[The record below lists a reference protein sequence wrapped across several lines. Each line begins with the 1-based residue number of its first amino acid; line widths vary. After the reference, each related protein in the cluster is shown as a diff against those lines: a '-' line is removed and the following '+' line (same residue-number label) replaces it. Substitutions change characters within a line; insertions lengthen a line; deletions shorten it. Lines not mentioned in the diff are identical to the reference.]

1 MFVEGATMS
10 WGDDLAFANCVT
22 SSTNSWGTATKNTFR
37 YEPLDNATLA
47 PLKDYTETNGVT
59 VARGIAETSVY
70 RKKGRPVY
78 RAANGDLYIYDTV
91 FNAAKPWRLLRS
103 PGTVYTPEEGAA
115 KGLSP
120 RGEPIADAFGE
131 PRSKIKGALG
141 PIDWKLPGMMLLV
154 K

>member
-1 MFVEGATMS
+1 M
-10 WGDDLAFANCVT
+10 T
-22 SSTNSWGTATKNTFR
+22 SSTNSWGRATSKTFR
-37 YEPLDNATLA
+37 YLPLDNATLA

-91 FNAAKPWRLLRS
+91 YNAAKPWRLLRS

-131 PRSKIKGALG
+131 PRSRIKGALG
-141 PIDWKLPGMMLLV
+141 PIDWPLPGLMLLV